1 MHLPPLLCHSE
12 HAAFLGGSFD
22 PLCLP
27 LLFPG
32 GVKFFLLN
40 GLILHRMSAVKQ
52 YFEIQLML
60 FFFLQSLSFPLPYS
74 LPRTGFG
81 QETPLSLQK
90 TPHKAIEDIL
100 IGDCRKNNK
109 IKWCATGGGESS
121 RKQWPCLPDEK
132 EFACLGKGGR
142 ERDLWVRSREDICT
156 LSGSALSIMVSVLR
170 ITTMIALGI
179 TAANC
184 YRTLTVGQALPLY
197 FELPRFALT
206 TP

>member
-1 MHLPPLLCHSE
+1 MLLPPLLCHSE
-12 HAAFLGGSFD
+12 HAVFLGGSFD

-32 GVKFFLLN
+32 GVKFFLFN
-40 GLILHRMSAVKQ
+40 GLILCCMSAVKQ

-60 FFFLQSLSFPLPYS
+60 FFFPQSPSFPLPYS
-74 LPRTGFG
+74 FG
-81 QETPLSLQK
+81 QVLDRFQTGNPSQPAK
-90 TPHKAIEDIL
+90 NPHKAIEDIL

-121 RKQWPCLPDEK
+121 RKQGPCLPDEK
-132 EFACLGKGGR
+132 DFARLGKGRR
-142 ERDLWVRSREDICT
+142 ERDLWVRSREDLCT

-170 ITTMIALGI
+170 ITTMIALVI

-184 YRTLTVGQALPLY
+184 Y
-197 FELPRFALT
+197 
-206 TP
+206 